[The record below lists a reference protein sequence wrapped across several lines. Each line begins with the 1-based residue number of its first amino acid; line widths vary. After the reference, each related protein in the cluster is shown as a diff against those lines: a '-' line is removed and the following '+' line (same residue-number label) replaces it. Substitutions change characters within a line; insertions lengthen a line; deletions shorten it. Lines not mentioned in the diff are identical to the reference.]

1 MKIKGKALWASV
13 QAPNTKY
20 DPVYQ
25 IDLVIED
32 AQVAG
37 AKKAGLKVKK
47 TDDGNVIRFRR
58 NQFRATGEE
67 NKKPV
72 VVDATN
78 RPMADLVGNGS
89 LVNVQFTVFEYDN
102 KFGKGTGSD
111 LQGVQVLE
119 LVTYGGQDGD
129 EFEVEA
135 EDNEFANEGKPKAP
149 APTADFDDDIPDV
162 L

>member
-25 IDLVIED
+25 VDLIIED
-32 AQVAG
+32 KQVAG

-58 NQFRATGEE
+58 NQFRASGEE
-67 NKKPV
+67 NQKPV
-72 VVDATN
+72 VVDASN
-78 RPMADLVGNGS
+78 RPITDLVGNGS
-89 LVNVQFTVFEYDN
+89 VINVQFTVFEYDN
-102 KFGKGTGSD
+102 KYGKGTGSD
-111 LQGVQVLE
+111 LQGIQVLE
-119 LVTYGGQDGD
+119 LVVYGGQDGD
-129 EFEVEA
+129 EFEVE
-135 EDNEFANEGKPKAP
+135 EEGNEFTNEGGAP
-149 APTADFDDDIPDV
+149 PPTSDFDDDLPDV